1 MADII
6 EFAPRTTPPKTP
18 NEPNLIID
26 AQIYMNDEDQF
37 EVMMELND
45 EYSSEEIFEA
55 MVAVAIKF
63 ATDEG
68 LDQVTIDPED
78 IND

>member
-6 EFAPRTTPPKTP
+6 EFAPRTTPPTKP
-18 NEPNLIID
+18 ERMDLIID
-26 AQIYMNDEDQF
+26 AQIYMNSDDQF
-37 EVMMELND
+37 EVMMEIGED
-45 EYSSEEIFEA
+45 YTSEEVFEA
-55 MVAVAIKF
+55 LVAVAIKF

-78 IND
+78 L

>member
-6 EFAPRTTPPKTP
+6 EFAPRTKPPKSSK
-18 NEPNLIID
+18 EPNLIID

-37 EVMMELND
+37 EVVMEIND
-45 EYSSEEIFEA
+45 EYTSEEIFEA

-68 LDQVTIDPED
+68 LNEVTIDPED
-78 IND
+78 I